1 MKKRAGLVTVI
12 VLTAIAV
19 CYVAFAIYFQSHF
32 CFGTT
37 IDGIKVGAR
46 SAAQVEELI
55 KEEID
60 GYSLKLVEREDETET
75 IEGRGIGIAPVFN
88 GEVEGLLKMQNG
100 FAWIVTLFQKEELEL
115 ERVVSYDEAALDDVL
130 EELSCVQ
137 SENQREPVN
146 AVYSEYSKAEGYTLI
161 PADYG
166 TLIDKTALKRVI
178 SEAVMSLA
186 DEVNLSESGC
196 YVEPEVADDNEELL
210 ALIDDLNRYVET
222 TITYDFGEDKEILDG
237 EIISTWLSD
246 EDMELTVDEEAV
258 LSYVKELGRT
268 YNTAYKPKELETSYG
283 TTVTITNGFYGW
295 RIDNAGEVAQIL
307 ADITTGDKI
316 AREPVYAQTAN
327 SHGENDYGDSYVEI
341 NLTAQ
346 HLFVYKDGKLVVESD
361 FVSGNV
367 SKGHATPTGA
377 YGVTYTTTDAVLR
390 GEDYETPVKY
400 WMPYAGDVG
409 MHDATWRKSFGGN
422 IYKTSGSHGC
432 INLPLSVAK
441 KIYETIDKGYAV
453 LVYTL
458 PGTESKAVQQQDAA
472 TVVSLI
478 DTIGPVTLESET
490 AINNARNLY
499 NALPDSAK
507 AYVTN
512 IDTLTAAE
520 AALAQLKA
528 EAQPTDQ
535 QPTDQPQEQ
544 QPAE

>member
-1 MKKRAGLVTVI
+1 MKKRAGLVTAI
-12 VLTAIAV
+12 VLTAIAI
-19 CYVAFAIYFQSHF
+19 CYMAFAIFFQSHF

-46 SAAQVEELI
+46 STAQVEELI

-60 GYSLKLVEREDETET
+60 GYSLKLLEREEKTET
-75 IEGRGIGIAPVFN
+75 IEGRAIGIAPVFN
-88 GEVEGLLKMQNG
+88 GEVEALLKAQNG

-115 ERVVSYDEAALDDVL
+115 GRTVSYDEAALDDVL
-130 EELSCVQ
+130 AGLSCVQ
-137 SENQREPVN
+137 SENQREPVD
-146 AVYSEYSKAEGYTLI
+146 AACSEYSAEEGYTLV

-166 TLIDKTALKRVI
+166 TLVNKTALKRVV
-178 SEAVMSLA
+178 SEAVMSLS
-186 DEVNLSESGC
+186 DEVNLSENGC
-196 YVEPEVADDNEELL
+196 YVEPDVADDNEELL
-210 ALIDDLNRYVET
+210 TLLEDLNRYVGT
-222 TITYDFGEDKEILDG
+222 TITYDFGEDKEILNG
-237 EIISTWLSD
+237 EIISTWLSA
-246 EDMELTVDEEAV
+246 ENMELTVDEEAV
-258 LSYVKELGRT
+258 LSYVKELGKS
-268 YNTAYKPKELETSYG
+268 YNTAYKPKTLETSYG

-295 RIDNAGEVAQIL
+295 RIDNSGEVAQIL
-307 ADITTGDKI
+307 EDIKTGDQI

-346 HLFVYKDGKLVVESD
+346 HLFVYKDGALVVESD

-422 IYKTSGSHGC
+422 IYKTNGSHGC

-458 PGTESKAVQQQDAA
+458 PGTESKEVQQQDAA

-478 DTIGPVTLESET
+478 DTIGTVTLESET

-528 EAQPTDQ
+528 EAQPQ
-535 QPTDQPQEQ
+535 EVPVEQSAEQPQQ
-544 QPAE
+544 